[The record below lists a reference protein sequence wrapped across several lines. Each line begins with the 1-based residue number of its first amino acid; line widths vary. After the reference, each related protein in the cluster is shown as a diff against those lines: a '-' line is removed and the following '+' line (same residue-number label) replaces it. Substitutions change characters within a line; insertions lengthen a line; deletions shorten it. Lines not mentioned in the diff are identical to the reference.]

1 METISSVPTEVMED
15 FLAIQPLVGC
25 VIEKDLNKHF
35 TKTENIEG
43 SILEDFLKTSIALA
57 NSGVVVDDYGCYTFG
72 IMKALDGLISKRL
85 LEDAPDFKDYGT
97 YFERGKDGNYH
108 FLENVGTY
116 NGNPSLKRALEKAYD
131 FYNKNRH
138 TTFHID
144 RRNLET
150 SRTLYYDEAVNIIK
164 DGLVIIHDLCTILYR
179 NEEKRL
185 SNNLF
190 RRTKFFSS
198 SSVIGNDGLLLD
210 CSPIRIGK
218 I

>member
-97 YFERGKDGNYH
+97 YFERGKDG
-108 FLENVGTY
+108 
-116 NGNPSLKRALEKAYD
+116 
-131 FYNKNRH
+131 
-138 TTFHID
+138 TTIFW
-144 RRNLET
+144 RMWELT
-150 SRTLYYDEAVNIIK
+150 M
-164 DGLVIIHDLCTILYR
+164 VIPR
-179 NEEKRL
+179 
-185 SNNLF
+185 
-190 RRTKFFSS
+190 
-198 SSVIGNDGLLLD
+198 
-210 CSPIRIGK
+210 
-218 I
+218 